1 MKISMNIIQ
10 FISRQTMVCLLIT
23 ISLGLNA
30 QTVLKKEQ
38 FQPFPFGAIKPAGWI
53 KEQMQKDMK
62 GFVGHLD
69 SLVPALIYD
78 PIYAEGRL
86 QKHSKAKDLGNLK
99 SGDADGDEQYKWW
112 NSETQSNWWD
122 GYIRNAFLLND
133 TTAIAKVNKYV
144 THILQTQDTD
154 GYLGIYDSSLRY
166 HFDAENGELWSKTT
180 LYRGLLAYYECTKDA
195 TVLKAL
201 KRAVD
206 NVIINYPINAS
217 EPFKVG
223 EGFTGGVAHGLTF
236 TDVLDKMY
244 QITSEKKYREYAL
257 FLYLNYAK
265 NFSSEKD
272 AQLKSILDS
281 SYQLKYHGVHTY
293 EHLRPLLVAAFTSA
307 NKDLQK
313 ALDIYIKRIK
323 RATTIT
329 GGAIGDEWIGGREAD
344 ETNVGYEYCS
354 LLELMDSY
362 TLLLQKTGKS
372 EYASAA
378 ENIFYNAAQ
387 GSRDPNNSC
396 IAYLKTDNSFEMLG
410 TKNGE
415 KEEGR
420 NQTRYKY
427 SPAHQDV
434 AVCCNPNAGRIT
446 PYFIQSSWLKEG
458 DETIVAAML
467 APTVLNTIIKNT
479 KIRIEEQT
487 DYPYDNSFKFIV
499 HTENNIAFTLK
510 IKKPDWAISINTTE
524 KYTIENDYITIK
536 KLFSKNEILTISFNT
551 EVMVKETAHKE
562 KYFQYGVLLFAKPI
576 GATEISG
583 KKYKEGFEDKMYAP
597 VNKNQYEFISGSK
610 PVYKDGTI
618 KVSLKNS
625 ITRQPE
631 EGLLI
636 PFGRTILRQVTFK

>member
-1 MKISMNIIQ
+1 MKTSIIL
-10 FISRQTMVCLLIT
+10 CLTLIM
-23 ISLGLNA
+23 LNTKA
-30 QTVLKKEQ
+30 QLNSKNEQ

-69 SLVPALIYD
+69 SLVPTLIYD
-78 PIYAEGRL
+78 PIYSDGRL
-86 QKHSKAKDLGNLK
+86 QKHSKAKELGNLK
-99 SGDADGDEQYKWW
+99 SGDAEGDEQYKWW

-122 GYIRNAFLLND
+122 GYIRNTFLLND
-133 TTAIAKVNKYV
+133 TSAITKVKKYV
-144 THILQTQDTD
+144 NHILQTQDAD
-154 GYLGIYDSSLRY
+154 GYIGIYDSSIRY

-180 LYRGLLAYYECTKDA
+180 LYRGLLAYYDYTKDM
-195 TVLKAL
+195 VVRNAL
-201 KRAVD
+201 INAID
-206 NVIINYPINAS
+206 NVMINYPINTS

-244 QITSEKKYREYAL
+244 KITNNKRYREYAL

-272 AQLKSILDS
+272 AQLTNILDNN
-281 SYQLKYHGVHTY
+281 YQIKYHGVHTY
-293 EHLRPLLVAAFTSA
+293 EHLRPLLVAAYTSE

-313 ALDIYIKRIK
+313 ALDIYIKKIK

-354 LLELMDSY
+354 LQELMDSY
-362 TLLLQKTGKS
+362 TLLLQKTGKN
-372 EYASAA
+372 EYAAAA

-387 GSRDPNNSC
+387 GSRDPNQSC
-396 IAYLKTDNSFEMLG
+396 IAYLKTDNSYEMMG

-446 PYFIQSSWLKEG
+446 PYFIQSSWFKE
-458 DETIVAAML
+458 EKNTLVAAIL
-467 APTVLNTIIKNT
+467 VPTVLTTFIKET
-479 KIRIEEQT
+479 KVTIEEQT
-487 DYPYDNSFKFIV
+487 NYPFENSFKFII
-499 HTENNIAFTLK
+499 HAEKGIAITLK
-510 IKKPDWAISINTTE
+510 IKQPEWATMNITKEKCSIIKGYIIIHRYFKKEDTIS
-524 KYTIENDYITIK
+524 
-536 KLFSKNEILTISFNT
+536 ISFNT
-551 EVMVKETAHKE
+551 EVMVKETSHKE
-562 KYFQYGVLLFAKPI
+562 KYYQYGALIYARPIIAK
-576 GATEISG
+576 EISG
-583 KKYKEGFEDKMYAP
+583 KKYKEGFADIMYSP
-597 VNKNQYEFISGSK
+597 VNKTKYEFVTEYK
-610 PVYKDGTI
+610 PVYEEGTI
-618 KVSLKNS
+618 KVSLINS
-625 ITRQPE
+625 TTKQVE
-631 EGLLI
+631 NVMLI
-636 PFGRTILRQVTFK
+636 PFGKSVLRQVTF